1 MSLEEDIKVSK
12 FRNPRHRLAVNLM
25 FTNNW
30 MTSKMQEVFRAH
42 SITNQQ
48 YNILRILR
56 GAFPDPCNIQELKAR
71 MLDKQPDV
79 SRLVDRLFNKGLVH
93 RKVNKVDRR
102 KMDITIAPKGLELL
116 SNMEEDVNR
125 FERFFDGLDDREV
138 GDINVLL
145 DKIRDKCEC

>member
-102 KMDITIAPKGLELL
+102 KMDITIAPQGLELL